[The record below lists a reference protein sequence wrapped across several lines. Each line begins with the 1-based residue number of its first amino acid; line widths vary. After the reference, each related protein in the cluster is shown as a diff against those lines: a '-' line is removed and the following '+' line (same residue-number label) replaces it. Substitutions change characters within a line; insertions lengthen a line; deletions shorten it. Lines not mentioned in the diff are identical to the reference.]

1 MSVYVGNLSDEV
13 KADDLKRIFLEYGI
27 VKQVHVP
34 TNQKT
39 GNNRGFAVVEMET
52 CDEEILAIQMLRGI
66 EWMGRI
72 LIANRARIELENAV
86 PFVANFS

>member
-1 MSVYVGNLSDEV
+1 MSIYVENLSSEV
-13 KADDLKRIFLEYGI
+13 EEDDIKRIFLEYGI
-27 VKQVHVP
+27 VKQVYVP
-34 TNQKT
+34 ANQKT
-39 GNNRGFAVVEMET
+39 GKNRGFAVVEMEI

-72 LIANRARIELENAV
+72 LIANRARVELEDVV